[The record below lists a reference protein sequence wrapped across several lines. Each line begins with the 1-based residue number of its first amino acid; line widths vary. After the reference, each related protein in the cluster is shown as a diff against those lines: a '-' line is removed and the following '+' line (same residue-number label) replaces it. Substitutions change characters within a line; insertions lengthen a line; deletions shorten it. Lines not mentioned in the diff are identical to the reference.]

1 MNIDQKY
8 LDILHTWDSLT
19 KMQQLYQLNFQ
30 KIYLQLKEK
39 REGGQLSKTVHI
51 PPLGTQTQS
60 NWHPDTPSSL
70 YGSQMCRTPSKCI
83 YGINHVVVAE
93 KHNVGQPGNLV

>member
-39 REGGQLSKTVHI
+39 REDGYTRICQLSKTVHI

-60 NWHPDTPSSL
+60 NWHKPSSL
-70 YGSQMCRTPSKCI
+70 YGSQMCQTP
-83 YGINHVVVAE
+83 
-93 KHNVGQPGNLV
+93 